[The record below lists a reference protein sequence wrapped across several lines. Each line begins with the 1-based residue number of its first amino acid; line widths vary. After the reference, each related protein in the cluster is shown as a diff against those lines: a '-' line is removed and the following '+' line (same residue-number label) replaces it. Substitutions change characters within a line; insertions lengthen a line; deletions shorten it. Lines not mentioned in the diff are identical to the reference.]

1 MSGYSTREVADLV
14 GLSAEQ
20 VRRYARAGM
29 VSPWRGARGEYR
41 FDFRDMVMLRTA
53 RALRDARVAPRRAVR
68 ALTRLAAELEDGESL
83 TELRI
88 EASGGAVVVH
98 RDEAL
103 WDAATGQ
110 GHLDFS
116 VRELAGQVAELRQ
129 RRFDAAQ
136 PIELDADDF
145 FNLGVDL
152 EEVDPARAEDAY
164 RHALDLDQ
172 GHADSHV
179 NLGRLLQCRGC
190 PADALAEYQCAL
202 SLADGHQ
209 LALFNLGTLF
219 DEQDD
224 LETAAQFYRRA
235 PDVADAHYNLCRIFE
250 LRGDEIAAL
259 RHLKRYRQLSSEAA
273 ADLE

>member
-14 GLSAEQ
+14 GLPAEQ
-20 VRRYARAGM
+20 VRRYARAG
-29 VSPWRGARGEYR
+29 VLSPWRGPRGEYR
-41 FDFRDMVMLRTA
+41 FDFRDMVLLRTA
-53 RALRDARVAPRRAVR
+53 RSLRDARVPPRRAVR
-68 ALTRLAAELEDGESL
+68 ALTRLAAELGDAQSL
-83 TELRI
+83 TGLRI

-98 RDEAL
+98 RDDAY

-116 VRELAGQVAELRQ
+116 VQELAGQVAELRQ
-129 RRFDAAQ
+129 RRFDAAR
-136 PIELDADDF
+136 PVTLDADDF

-172 GHADSHV
+172 SHADCHV
-179 NLGRLLQCRGC
+179 NLGRLLQSRGR
-190 PADALAEYQCAL
+190 PADALAEYQRAL
-202 SLADGHQ
+202 HLAKEHQ

-259 RHLKRYRQLSSEAA
+259 RHLKRYRQLCAN
-273 ADLE
+273 ADTE